1 MKTHADS
8 QFSDHDEI
16 SSSFKGFLEQ
26 QDVGRLS
33 RYFQQ
38 NLHFSSYLWLLPGPQ
53 SHVFCCHLC
62 PCLSVNTLVH
72 YAKSAPEVE
81 WGEGGRGGG
90 RERRRS
96 EGSFYQY
103 TPKSADK
110 TPASFP
116 GQHSFLPCSLRMRLQ
131 KHNCIDPIKS
141 NK

>member
-1 MKTHADS
+1 MKTRADS

-38 NLHFSSYLWLLPGPQ
+38 NLHFSPYLWLLPGPQ

-62 PCLSVNTLVH
+62 PCLSVDTLVH

-81 WGEGGRGGG
+81 WGGRKEEEWLGVGRGREG
-90 RERRRS
+90 RRKGKKE
-96 EGSFYQY
+96 E
-103 TPKSADK
+103 
-110 TPASFP
+110 
-116 GQHSFLPCSLRMRLQ
+116 
-131 KHNCIDPIKS
+131 
-141 NK
+141 